1 MSLSIPN
8 RSLHPGRKPWI
19 MGILNVTPDS
29 FSDGGRYV
37 SPDDAVA
44 RAEEMVAEGADVID
58 IGPESTR
65 PGAADVPADV
75 QIARAVPVIREL
87 RARFPRVPLSID
99 TRLAE
104 VAGAALDAGAEVV
117 NDTSALRDDDG
128 LVALVAERGCAA
140 VLMHRR
146 GTPATMQAGGGP
158 AYEDVVEVI
167 SEFLLERARFA
178 ESRGV
183 QRSRIVLDP
192 GIGFGKRVEDNVAVL
207 RHVERFASLGY
218 PVLIGASRKRFI
230 GALLEEVNEVAATDP
245 GARLFGSLACAAW
258 ATLGGASILRVHD
271 VGPTRE
277 AVSVLTQVMQ

>member
-1 MSLSIPN
+1 
-8 RSLHPGRKPWI
+8 